1 MLGVAGQHQGDIVGL
16 QARKIPRV
24 LGKNLNLGS
33 LWVMDNVAKT
43 LGQCPGDARG
53 HC

>member
-33 LWVMDNVAKT
+33 LWVMENVGKT
-43 LGQCPGDARG
+43 LGQCQGDATG